1 MKKKMLRWEA
11 GTENSHVE
19 IGMLE
24 WKLVVEWS
32 VPKSTGV
39 VFLSYLFLGG
49 RGSPSEYI
57 T

>member
-1 MKKKMLRWEA
+1 MKKKMLRYEA

-39 VFLSYLFLGG
+39 VFLS
-49 RGSPSEYI
+49 
-57 T
+57 